1 MNWRR
6 GLFLAGAHFVLGTLL
21 ISWHEWHSWKL
32 EQGEQIHSAVFL
44 EGAAW
49 QEGQTVEF
57 DPCNG
62 GFVDYAVSPEERVVQ
77 FANLPV
83 WMATGWG
90 LPCPARWT
98 LAGLLQRTRHSRPAI
113 RQDLFLAAS
122 LCILIPVE
130 WLLVGGLPLVRTR
143 RWVGEPGALISVC
156 SAIACVLVFF
166 SWIGGYRNVG
176 RVAEFPMLVV
186 PLAWVWWLTLFSW
199 KSLRQI
205 LGRFIHQVPR
215 TAR

>member
-98 LAGLLQRTRHSRPAI
+98 LAGLPT
-113 RQDLFLAAS
+113 DAA
-122 LCILIPVE
+122 L
-130 WLLVGGLPLVRTR
+130 
-143 RWVGEPGALISVC
+143 
-156 SAIACVLVFF
+156 
-166 SWIGGYRNVG
+166 
-176 RVAEFPMLVV
+176 
-186 PLAWVWWLTLFSW
+186 
-199 KSLRQI
+199 
-205 LGRFIHQVPR
+205 
-215 TAR
+215 